1 VTPSAE
7 SLASQR
13 LWLAFTTMLLV
24 AGITNTF
31 PVFLPA
37 VLTAFG
43 GSRAATAG
51 TASLLW
57 LGGAVLSPVAGYLV
71 ARWNPRVLV
80 SLGLG
85 IVALGMVLGTLAPT
99 LPLFLA
105 AMGGLGGIGLGLTGM
120 TTHAALIADAYV
132 RRRGLATGIA
142 FGGSMAA
149 YALAPPAQWVIAHWG
164 WRAAFWCYAAIIVA
178 VIPWALRTHPSRLA
192 SASGR
197 GAAGAGPNAVTVQS
211 IVRSAGFWSLLVMF
225 TTPPL
230 FGYLA
235 TTQHALYFTAR
246 GFTAGEASMLLA
258 IGGVLAGLGRALAGL
273 VADRFGGPTAG
284 FLSFSCSLLGMLC
297 LLGMEVR
304 PLRVLAAGYV
314 LFLFLPLGSRASIVT
329 VLLGRIA
336 PPAHYG
342 VIFGLLGIGNNLGA
356 ALGPWLSGMLFDRTG
371 SYVAIYLCA
380 LGIALTG
387 LSALAVFCLTTRREL
402 VRAR

>member
-1 VTPSAE
+1 LTPAAE

-37 VLTAFG
+37 LLAEFG
-43 GSRAATAG
+43 ASRAATAS

-57 LGGAVLSPVAGYLV
+57 LGGALLSPIAGYLV
-71 ARWNPRVLV
+71 TRGSPRLLV
-80 SLGLG
+80 SGGLAIVGLGLT
-85 IVALGMVLGTLAPT
+85 LGSLAPS

-105 AMGGLGGIGLGLTGM
+105 TTGVGGGLGLGLTGM

-149 YALAPPAQWVIAHWG
+149 YALAPPAQWLITHFG
-164 WRAAFWCYAAIIVA
+164 WRTALGCYAAAIFA
-178 VIPWALRTHPSRLA
+178 VIPWAWRAHPMRLA
-192 SASGR
+192 STQGIAARASG
-197 GAAGAGPNAVTVQS
+197 GTGVAQ
-211 IVRSAGFWSLLVMF
+211 IVRSVGFWSLLVMF

-235 TTQHALYFTAR
+235 TTQHTLYFTAR
-246 GFTAGEASMLLA
+246 GFTVDEASMLLA
-258 IGGVLAGLGRALAGL
+258 VGGLLAGGGRAIAGL

-304 PLRVLAAGYV
+304 PTWPLAAGYV
-314 LFLFLPLGSRASIVT
+314 LFLFLPLGSRASIVS
-329 VLLGRIA
+329 VLLGRLA
-336 PPAHYG
+336 PPVHYG

-356 ALGPWLSGMLFDRTG
+356 AAGPWLSGLLFDRTG
-371 SYVAIYLCA
+371 SYLVIYLWA
-380 LGIALTG
+380 IVIALTG
-387 LSALAVFCLTTRREL
+387 LAGLVVFTLATRPPGAPDTT
-402 VRAR
+402 

>member
-1 VTPSAE
+1 
-7 SLASQR
+7 
-13 LWLAFTTMLLV
+13 MLLV

-37 VLTAFG
+37 LLAEFG
-43 GSRAATAG
+43 ASRGATAS

-57 LGGAVLSPVAGYLV
+57 VGGALLSPVAGYLV
-71 ARWNPRVLV
+71 ARWNPRLLV

-85 IVALGMVLGTLAPT
+85 MVAMGMLLGSLAPT

-105 AMGGLGGIGLGLTGM
+105 AMGLGGGVGLGLTGM

-149 YALAPPAQWVIAHWG
+149 YALAPPAQWIITHWG
-164 WRAAFWCYAAIIVA
+164 WRPAFWCYAAAIA
-178 VIPWALRTHPSRLA
+178 ALIPWAWRAHPRRLG
-192 SASGR
+192 SASDR
-197 GAAGAGPNAVTVQS
+197 GTPGQAPVTASS
-211 IVRSAGFWSLLVMF
+211 IIRSTGFWSLLVMF

-235 TTQHALYFTAR
+235 TTQHTLYFTER
-246 GFTAGEASMLLA
+246 GFTAGEASLLLA
-258 IGGVLAGLGRALAGL
+258 VGGILAGFGRALAGL

-297 LLGMEVR
+297 LIGMEAR
-304 PLRVLAAGYV
+304 PLWILAAGYV

-329 VLLGRIA
+329 VLLSRIA

-342 VIFGLLGIGNNLGA
+342 FIFGLLGIGNNLGA
-356 ALGPWLSGMLFDRTG
+356 ALGPWLSGALFDRTG
-371 SYVAIYLCA
+371 SYLVIYLGA
-380 LGIALTG
+380 FGIALTG
-387 LSALAVFCLTTRREL
+387 LAALCVFTLSTRAPRW
-402 VRAR
+402 

>member
-1 VTPSAE
+1 
-7 SLASQR
+7 
-13 LWLAFTTMLLV
+13 MLLV

-37 VLTAFG
+37 LLAEFG
-43 GSRAATAG
+43 ASRGATAS

-57 LGGAVLSPVAGYLV
+57 VGGALLSPVAGYLV
-71 ARWNPRVLV
+71 ARWNPRLLV

-85 IVALGMVLGTLAPT
+85 LVATGMLLGSFAPT

-105 AMGGLGGIGLGLTGM
+105 AMGLGGGVGLGLTGM

-149 YALAPPAQWVIAHWG
+149 YALAAPAQWIITHWG
-164 WRAAFWCYAAIIVA
+164 WRPAFWCYAAAIA
-178 VIPWALRTHPSRLA
+178 ALIPWAWRVHPTRLGSAPDRGRPGQAPVTA
-192 SASGR
+192 S
-197 GAAGAGPNAVTVQS
+197 S
-211 IVRSAGFWSLLVMF
+211 IIRSAGFWSLLVMF
-225 TTPPL
+225 STPPL

-235 TTQHALYFTAR
+235 TTQHTLYFTER
-246 GFTAGEASMLLA
+246 GFTAGEASLLLA
-258 IGGVLAGLGRALAGL
+258 IGGVLAGFGRALAGL

-297 LLGMEVR
+297 LIGMEAR
-304 PLRVLAAGYV
+304 PLWILAGGYV

-329 VLLGRIA
+329 VLLSRIA

-342 VIFGLLGIGNNLGA
+342 FIFGLLGIGNNLGA
-356 ALGPWLSGMLFDRTG
+356 ALGPWLSGALFDRTG
-371 SYVAIYLCA
+371 SYLVIYLCA
-380 LGIALTG
+380 FGIALTG
-387 LSALAVFCLTTRREL
+387 LAALTVFTVSTRSPRP
-402 VRAR
+402 

>member
-1 VTPSAE
+1 
-7 SLASQR
+7 
-13 LWLAFTTMLLV
+13 MLLV

-37 VLTAFG
+37 LLAEFG
-43 GSRAATAG
+43 GSRAATAS

-57 LGGAVLSPVAGYLV
+57 VGGALLSPLAGYLV
-71 ARWNPRVLV
+71 ARWNPRRLV
-80 SLGLG
+80 CLGLAG
-85 IVALGMVLGTLAPT
+85 VAGGMILGSLAPT
-99 LPLFLA
+99 LPLFLV
-105 AMGGLGGIGLGLTGM
+105 AMGVGGGIGLGLTGM

-149 YALAPPAQWVIAHWG
+149 YALAPPAQWVITHWG
-164 WRAAFWCYAAIIVA
+164 WRAAFWCYAGAILA
-178 VIPWALRTHPSRLA
+178 LIPWAWRAHPTRLA
-192 SASGR
+192 SVRGGGASGS
-197 GAAGAGPNAVTVQS
+197 AAVTLAS

-235 TTQHALYFTAR
+235 TTQHALYFTER
-246 GFTAGEASMLLA
+246 GFTAGQASLLLA
-258 IGGVLAGLGRALAGL
+258 IGGILAGCGRALAGL
-273 VADRFGGPTAG
+273 TADRFGGPTAG
-284 FLSFSCSLLGMLC
+284 FLSFSCSLLGMAC
-297 LLGMEVR
+297 LIGMEFR
-304 PLRVLAAGYV
+304 PAWVLAAGYV
-314 LFLFLPLGSRASIVT
+314 FFLFLPLGSRASIVT

-371 SYVAIYLCA
+371 SYLVIYLCA
-380 LGIALTG
+380 SGIALTG
-387 LSALAVFCLTTRREL
+387 LTALSVFCLVTRPSA
-402 VRAR
+402 RAG